1 MKMGVKNSHLC
12 IPIET
17 PIKDKIK
24 LEAFEE
30 GMSMAELCRQ
40 KIKEKP
46 RLARIELM
54 LEKLL
59 KRKY

>member
-1 MKMGVKNSHLC
+1 MVVKNSR
-12 IPIET
+12 IYISIET
-17 PIKDKIK
+17 QIKDRIK

-30 GMSMAELCRQ
+30 GVSIAEYCRQ
-40 KIKEKP
+40 KIREQP

-54 LEKLL
+54 LERLL

>member
-1 MKMGVKNSHLC
+1 MKMGVKNSH
-12 IPIET
+12 IQFVIET

-30 GMSMAELCRQ
+30 GVSISEFCRQ
-40 KIKEKP
+40 KIREKP
-46 RLARIELM
+46 RLDRIELI

-59 KRKY
+59 RRKY

>member
-1 MKMGVKNSHLC
+1 MRVKNSHIHLA
-12 IPIET
+12 IET
-17 PIKDKIK
+17 SVKDKFK

-30 GMSMAELCRQ
+30 GMSMAELMRQ
-40 KIKEKP
+40 RIKEKP
-46 RLARIELM
+46 RLDRIELI

>member
-1 MKMGVKNSHLC
+1 MGVKNSRIY

-17 PIKDKIK
+17 KIKDKVK

-30 GMSMAELCRQ
+30 GVSIAEFCRQ
-40 KIKEKP
+40 KIREKP

-54 LEKLL
+54 LERLL